1 MPKIINL
8 TPHEIKV
15 YKDGEIVLTLPSEGI
30 ARAESK
36 SIVIDSVNEIDITR
50 VIFGEPIDLPEPEGD
65 TFYVVSRITIES
77 AAAAGRT
84 TDDLLT
90 TDRLVRDE
98 NGRVIGCESFA
109 RI

>member
-1 MPKIINL
+1 MSKIVNL
-8 TPHEIKV
+8 TPHEITV
-15 YKDGEIVLTLPSEGI
+15 YKDGVVALTLPSEGV
-30 ARAESK
+30 ARADSK
-36 SIVIDSVNEIDITR
+36 SVIIDSVNGIDITR
-50 VIFGEPIDLPEPEGD
+50 VIFGEPIDLPDTADD

-98 NGRVIGCESFA
+98 AGRIIGCESFA
-109 RI
+109 HI

>member
-1 MPKIINL
+1 MSKIVNL
-8 TPHEIKV
+8 TPHEITV
-15 YKDGEIVLTLPSEGI
+15 YKDGVVALTLPSEGV
-30 ARAESK
+30 ARADSK
-36 SIVIDSVNEIDITR
+36 SVIIDSVNGIDITR
-50 VIFGEPIDLPEPEGD
+50 VIFGEPIDLPEPEDD

-77 AAAAGRT
+77 AATSGRT